1 MNLLYD
7 KAEKLLANISK
18 PDINSSATLSAFK
31 ANSTLFRKVL
41 RTLDERLPSKRERM
55 IDLGCGYGG
64 LTKLI
69 GNSLGFEEIYGLDM
83 DSHRLSIAKRK
94 GLQVHKYNLE
104 ENSFPFPNNYFN
116 LVTSHGVLE
125 HLTYFDNM
133 IKEAHRILKSKGTFL
148 LSAPNLAS
156 WVNRVMLLLGYQPR
170 NLEISRFKLV
180 GVHKLYHSLYEKITP
195 VGHISSCTLKAIE
208 ELLEYYGFRIQKCWG
223 IGVIPSPDFKPN
235 LIVKTLDA
243 LLSKKT
249 SLSVRFILI
258 ARNSNTIEKT
268 VSQWKNGK

>member
-104 ENSFPFPNNYFN
+104 ENSFPFPNNPIW
-116 LVTSHGVLE
+116 VL
-125 HLTYFDNM
+125 L
-133 IKEAHRILKSKGTFL
+133 
-148 LSAPNLAS
+148 
-156 WVNRVMLLLGYQPR
+156 
-170 NLEISRFKLV
+170 
-180 GVHKLYHSLYEKITP
+180 
-195 VGHISSCTLKAIE
+195 
-208 ELLEYYGFRIQKCWG
+208 
-223 IGVIPSPDFKPN
+223 
-235 LIVKTLDA
+235 
-243 LLSKKT
+243 
-249 SLSVRFILI
+249 ILI
-258 ARNSNTIEKT
+258 
-268 VSQWKNGK
+268 